1 MTRHSVRAIGAPV
14 RSLRRLLT
22 NTRGATIVEF
32 AIITVPLVT
41 MMCGLFDLG
50 YREYLT
56 VQVQDAL
63 DQAARRVTI
72 GTSTSPA
79 QLTAIVK
86 AKVLPIANN
95 ATVVVVPTSY
105 DKFQRISKPEPI
117 TTDTAPLG
125 SYNTGDC
132 FTDVNGN
139 GVWNSVAGKSGT
151 GGSDD
156 VVLYTATVSF
166 PQIMPMS
173 GLLGWSSTETVTVTT
188 MLKNQPYAS
197 QAEPRTVCS

>member
-1 MTRHSVRAIGAPV
+1 MIAGSNLV
-14 RSLRRLLT
+14 RRLFGEE
-22 NTRGATIVEF
+22 RGATIVEF
-32 AIITVPLVT
+32 AIITIPLIV

-50 YREYLT
+50 YRQYLA

-63 DQAARRVTI
+63 DQAARRVTV
-72 GTSTSPA
+72 GTSTSTD

-86 AKVLPIANN
+86 AKVTQIAKN
-95 ATVVVVPTSY
+95 ATVTVVPTSY
-105 DKFQRISKPEPI
+105 DKFQRIAKAEPI

-125 SYNTGDC
+125 SYNSGDC
-132 FTDVNGN
+132 FTDINGN
-139 GVWNSVAGKSGT
+139 GTWDAIAGKAGT

-156 VVLYTATVSF
+156 VVLYTATVSM

-173 GLLGWSSTETVTVTT
+173 GLVGWSSTETITATT